1 MTKDLK
7 KSSNRTDISIFYSD
21 VLAKNWCSQI
31 SYYVC
36 VYSKRYNY
44 LYCYTETKLN
54 DINNNNNDNNNN
66 DDKTKAYW

>member
-21 VLAKNWCSQI
+21 VLTKNWCSQI

-44 LYCYTETKLN
+44 LTATETKLN
-54 DINNNNNDNNNN
+54 DNINNNNNDNNNI